1 MARYPFNL
9 QGNNSIQTDTTIS
22 VSEETD
28 EKLCKI
34 ANQEKAVLLA
44 FIGPY
49 RGLLIS
55 PVHVLRSEIGI
66 DDEFGIETA
75 IKDIRTRCP
84 TINKLY
90 LLVNSM
96 GGGMSSSYK
105 VARALRTSFGDIT
118 AFVPH
123 IAASGGT
130 LMAVTANTIV
140 MGLMSQLS
148 PLDVQIEYGET
159 SVSVNS
165 FIRSYTRWKKQL
177 ATTLPAAISYPDK
190 HLVDELDPIIL
201 EEVSSIIATGVNYVE
216 EILRLA
222 GYKEASEIAYKLAF
236 DPGIH
241 SKVIHYELAKR
252 IGLNVVNE
260 IEKVE
265 LWDTMRTWLRQYL
278 YSPAGTN
285 FIKYVIPK
293 EDIIGQ
299 KKEARKARKEV
310 AHASVKETPQV
321 KSQH

>member
-1 MARYPFNL
+1 MPRQPFIL
-9 QGNNSIQTDTTIS
+9 QGENGIQRDSSMTA
-22 VSEETD
+22 SEETD
-28 EKLCKI
+28 EKLCEI
-34 ANQEKAVLLA
+34 ANKEKAVLLA

-55 PVHVLRSEIGI
+55 PVHILRPEIGI
-66 DDEFGIETA
+66 EDEFGIETA
-75 IKDIRTRCP
+75 VRAIKTKRPDINR
-84 TINKLY
+84 LY

-96 GGGMSSSYK
+96 GGGVSSSYK
-105 VARALRTSFGDIT
+105 VARALRTSFEDIT

-130 LMAVTANTIV
+130 LIAVAANQIV

-177 ATTLPAAISYPDK
+177 ATVLPAAISYPDK

-216 EILRLA
+216 EILKLA
-222 GYKEASEIAYKLAF
+222 GYKEASEIAYKLTF
-236 DPGIH
+236 DPGVH

-252 IGLNVVNE
+252 IGLNVIADV
-260 IEKVE
+260 EKVE
-265 LWDTMRTWLRQYL
+265 LWDIMRAWLRQYL
-278 YSPAGTN
+278 YNPAGTN
-285 FIKYVIPK
+285 FIKYVIPQR
-293 EDIIGQ
+293 DIITEE
-299 KKEARKARKEV
+299 KKGDEKKTREAT
-310 AHASVKETPQV
+310 HANIEETT
-321 KSQH
+321 

>member
-1 MARYPFNL
+1 MARHPFTL
-9 QGNNSIQTDTTIS
+9 QGENGIPRDTTIP

-28 EKLCKI
+28 KKLCEI
-34 ANQEKAVLLA
+34 ANKEKAVLLA

-55 PVHVLRSEIGI
+55 PVHVLRPEIGI
-66 DDEFGIETA
+66 EDEFGIETA
-75 IKDIRTRCP
+75 IKDIKNKRP
-84 TINKLY
+84 KIDKLY

-96 GGGMSSSYK
+96 GGGVSSSYK
-105 VARALRTSFGDIT
+105 VARALRTSFKDIT

-130 LMAVTANTIV
+130 LIAITANTIV

-216 EILRLA
+216 EILKLA
-222 GYKEASEIAYKLAF
+222 GYKDASEIAYKLTF
-236 DPGIH
+236 DPGVH

-252 IGLNVVNE
+252 IGLNAIADVE
-260 IEKVE
+260 RVE
-265 LWDTMRTWLRQYL
+265 LWDTMRAWLRQYL
-278 YSPAGTN
+278 YNPAGTN
-285 FIKYVIPK
+285 FIKYVIPQQ
-293 EDIIGQ
+293 EDAVAQ
-299 KKEARKARKEV
+299 KKGDRKVKKEV
-310 AHASVKETPQV
+310 THANIEET
-321 KSQH
+321 S